1 MRFWKFCKLSL
12 QAVGIVLTA
21 ASALGT
27 QTLCLPRV
35 LSWLRSVLSRRRIWY
50 FFSSMEKHQHQYLA
64 EYFLA
69 FLPEDV
75 LHTPSLFWAG

>member
-1 MRFWKFCKLSL
+1 MEVEELYRIIYLIEEFGTLLAAF
-12 QAVGIVLTA
+12 TA
-21 ASALGT
+21 
-27 QTLCLPRV
+27 
-35 LSWLRSVLSRRRIWY
+35 
-50 FFSSMEKHQHQYLA
+50 SMEKHQYQYLA